1 MLIKVKVFPGSKK
14 EEIIKKTEDSFEVWV
29 KEKPVMGLANK
40 AVIEVLARYFSTSVA
55 NVRLGRGV
63 RERNTVFEIN
73 GVFKVV

>member
-14 EEIIKKTEDSFEVWV
+14 EEVLKKTEDSFEVWV

-40 AVIEVLARYFSTSVA
+40 AVIDALARYFSTSAA
-55 NVRLGRGV
+55 NVRLVRGF
-63 RERNTVFEIN
+63 RERNKVFEIN